1 MRKSRENYRQIH
13 GKSKASLQRNLRT
26 VTAPKIVQ
34 DNPLLCSF
42 SLQSIFFSEQ
52 PFCGNYI
59 FDIRFSYK
67 HVKMASKTVTRS
79 ILFFASLTDYKPV
92 LLLQILSE
100 QSEQILKIK
109 LLSMLNKDNFLNHQD
124 LKQADVNIKNQK
136 IL

>member
-1 MRKSRENYRQIH
+1 MRKSWENYRQIY
-13 GKSKASLQRNLRT
+13 GKSKATLQRNLRT
-26 VTAPKIVQ
+26 GTPPKLFRTILCFVALVYNRYVFQNSRFVEIIYSTLASHTRQ
-34 DNPLLCSF
+34 DGVENRDKVYSVL
-42 SLQSIFFSEQ
+42 
-52 PFCGNYI
+52 
-59 FDIRFSYK
+59 D
-67 HVKMASKTVTRS
+67 
-79 ILFFASLTDYKPV
+79 SLTDYKPV